1 MVEVHESFGSRDIS
15 CRRGRRGHDVLVLLG
30 IACPALAQDPAAPAP
45 ASPRSAGFDWPVA
58 NYRIGLRGQG
68 NFGTLITR
76 KDSPF
81 VGSYHLAEDVWLP
94 AGTAVRSVADGV
106 VRYSDFSP
114 SWKDEA
120 GRMHW
125 NLGNVI
131 VIEHELNPVVDGLT
145 HVCSVHVHLGADRKV
160 KVGDTVRKGD
170 VIGAIGRDT
179 SEENG
184 LYPAH
189 LHFGLHKGP
198 YVQVSPAWRRQLEA
212 EAKTTGIVIGPDK
225 VLRGEIE
232 IVRQGDD
239 SVLVKSRTDGAKM
252 ILSLLV
258 GSTAPKDKPADIMGW
273 CQGYGDKGTV
283 EEWLSPSRWI
293 ADRIL
298 ESEKGAE
305 RPPK

>member
-1 MVEVHESFGSRDIS
+1 MVEAHESFGCSDFTAR
-15 CRRGRRGHDVLVLLG
+15 RRGRLRRAASAVLGV
-30 IACPALAQDPAAPAP
+30 ALVAAAQEPAP
-45 ASPRSAGFDWPVA
+45 PASALRSSGFDWPVA
-58 NYRIGLRGQG
+58 NYQIGLRGQG

-81 VGSYHLAEDVWLP
+81 VGSHHLAEDVWLP

-114 SWKDEA
+114 SWKDDT
-120 GRMHW
+120 GRVHW

-131 VIEHELNPVVDGLT
+131 VIEHELDPAVDGLS
-145 HVCSVHVHLGADRKV
+145 HVCSFYVHLGADRKV
-160 KVGDTVRKGD
+160 KVGDTVRRGD
-170 VIGAIGRDT
+170 VLGAIGRDK

-198 YVQVSPAWRRQLEA
+198 YVQVSPAWQRQLEE
-212 EAKTTGIVIGPDK
+212 EAKTTGIAMGPGK
-225 VLRGEIE
+225 LLRGEIE
-232 IVRQGDD
+232 VVRHGDD
-239 SVLVKSRTDGAKM
+239 SVLVKSRTDDAKM
-252 ILSLLV
+252 ILSLFV

-283 EEWLSPSRWI
+283 EEWLPPSRWI
-293 ADRIL
+293 ADRIR
-298 ESEKGAE
+298 EREKGAG
-305 RPPK
+305 RAPR